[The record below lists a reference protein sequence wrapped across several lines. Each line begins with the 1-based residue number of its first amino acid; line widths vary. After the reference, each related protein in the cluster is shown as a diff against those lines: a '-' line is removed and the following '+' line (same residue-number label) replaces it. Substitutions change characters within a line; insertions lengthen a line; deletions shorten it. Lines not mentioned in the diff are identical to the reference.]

1 MGCFFAVAKHKSRVT
16 QKDKKREFVCRDLDA
31 HRMTAV
37 EAAQSLGISER
48 QVWRLLAAFRR
59 EGVEAVVHGNR
70 GRAPKQTLAPELR
83 QRIAELA
90 QTKYAGFNRTH
101 FTEKLKTDEKIHVSR
116 STVWRI
122 LQEAKIE
129 SPRRHRRPKHRSRR
143 ERRPRAGMMLQI
155 DASDHD
161 WFQGRGPRLS
171 LLGAVDD
178 ATGEVVAAL
187 FRNEEDAHG
196 YMLML
201 RHIVEHRGIPLAIYA
216 DQHSIFIVT
225 PGEKETLDEQLTGER
240 VPTQLGR
247 VLNDLEIQMITAL
260 SPQAKGR
267 VERLW
272 GTFQDRLVSELRLA
286 GICTLD
292 DANQFLAGYL
302 PVFNAQFAH
311 SPTETE
317 NAYRPVPAR
326 LDLNVIFAFQYS
338 RIVANDNTVRASGT
352 MIQIPENA
360 HRSSYAKAKIL
371 FCVGLDG
378 STFIMHNG
386 RRIAYMPSKN
396 PKADIRAQRR

>member
-1 MGCFFAVAKHKSRVT
+1 MGCFPAVARHKSRVT
-16 QKDKKREFVCRDLDA
+16 QKDKKREFVLRDLDA

-59 EGVEAVVHGNR
+59 EGADAVVHGNR
-70 GRAPKQTLAPELR
+70 GRAPKHTLSPELR
-83 QRIAELA
+83 QRIAEFA
-90 QTKYAGFNRTH
+90 QTTYRGFNRSH
-101 FTEKLKTDEKIHVSR
+101 FTEKLRTDQDIHVSR

-122 LQEAKIE
+122 LQEAKVE
-129 SPRRHRRPKHRSRR
+129 SPQHHRRPKHRSRR
-143 ERRPRAGMMLQI
+143 ERRPRAGMMLQV
-155 DASDHD
+155 DGSDHD
-161 WFQGRGPRLS
+161 WFEGRGPRLS

-178 ATGEVVAAL
+178 ATSEVVAAL
-187 FRNEEDAHG
+187 FRREEDAHG

-201 RHIVEHRGIPLAIYA
+201 QQIIVQRGIPLAIYA
-216 DQHSIFIVT
+216 DQHSIFIRT
-225 PGEKETLDEQLTGER
+225 PGEKETLDEQLAGR
-240 VPTQLGR
+240 QAPTQLGR
-247 VLNDLEIQMITAL
+247 ILDDLEIEMITAL

-292 DANQFLAGYL
+292 AANAFITSYL
-302 PVFNAQFAH
+302 PAFNARFAQ
-311 SPTETE
+311 PAAQIQ
-317 NAYRPVPAR
+317 NAYRPLPAK
-326 LDLNVIFAFQYS
+326 LDLTTIFAFQYS
-338 RIVANDNTVRASGT
+338 RLVANDNTVRAGSRAL
-352 MIQIPENA
+352 QIPANA
-360 HRSSYAKAKIL
+360 ERSSYAKARVL

-396 PKADIRAQRR
+396 PKEDIRAEKR